1 MPRPSSKERAKG
13 NGDQAEEST
22 ARRSEPPPP
31 ADPVQALRGELMRT
45 QRDLEASRLE
55 LQEQK
60 RKAAQHA
67 MVHSAELKDARSER
81 DALRMQLDAVRGELS
96 RPPKRKAAPEDD
108 GRAEKLEEEL
118 AEAQAEAATLRK
130 KLAAAQ
136 EEAKK
141 AVAEQDALRTELSKL
156 RAAKEQAQ
164 AQLMEAL
171 RDLERKSQPP
181 PPAPERSAPPVAKE
195 PPPSA
200 PTPAPPIAQEPP
212 KAAEPVPSPPPPTP
226 QQSFFGR
233 LFGRR

>member
-13 NGDQAEEST
+13 NGDQAEEGA

-31 ADPVQALRGELMRT
+31 ADPLQALRGELMRT

-55 LQEQK
+55 LQEHK

-108 GRAEKLEEEL
+108 GRAEKLEQDL
-118 AEAQAEAATLRK
+118 TEAQSEAASLRK

-164 AQLMEAL
+164 AQLIEAL

-181 PPAPERSAPPVAKE
+181 PPAPEKSAPPVAQEPKPEPAAAAPETPKSE
-195 PPPSA
+195 PPP
-200 PTPAPPIAQEPP
+200 PPQ
-212 KAAEPVPSPPPPTP
+212 KG
-226 QQSFFGR
+226 FFGK